1 MAKAGRPRSFDRQ
14 EALRRAM
21 NVFWSLG
28 YEGTTLVDLL
38 EAMGNITPTS
48 FYAAFGSKE
57 ELFREAVQLHTATF
71 GTSVVRNLNEQAT
84 ARASIEALLRTAVN
98 VFCEKDH
105 PRGCMTVLGATN
117 CTRSNE
123 KIQDYLRQMRLMTYR
138 TIRQRL
144 ERGVK
149 EGDIPAK
156 ADLSGLAS
164 FYTTVL
170 HGLSIQARDG
180 ASRKALTTAVDYAMS
195 AWDEIRNCMGRRRS

>member
-1 MAKAGRPRSFDRQ
+1 MAKPGRPRSFDRQ

-21 NVFWSLG
+21 NVFWALG

-38 EAMGNITPTS
+38 DAMGDITPTS

-57 ELFREAVQLHTATF
+57 ELFREAVQLNNSTF
-71 GTSVVRNLNEQAT
+71 GTNIMRNLNEQAT
-84 ARASIEALLRTAVN
+84 ARASIDALLRAAVN
-98 VFCEKDH
+98 TFSEADH
-105 PRGCMTVLGATN
+105 PRGCMLVLGATN

-123 KIQDYLRQMRLMTYR
+123 KVRDYLRQMRLMTYK

-149 EGDIPAK
+149 EGDVPAK
-156 ADLSGLAS
+156 ADLNGLAS

-170 HGLSIQARDG
+170 HGLSVQARDN
-180 ASRKALTTAVDYAMS
+180 ASRKALSTAVDYAMS
-195 AWDEIRNCMGRRRS
+195 AWDRIKN

>member
-1 MAKAGRPRSFDRQ
+1 MAKPGRPRSFDRQ

-21 NVFWSLG
+21 NVFWALG

-38 EAMGNITPTS
+38 EAMGDITPTS

-57 ELFREAVQLHTATF
+57 ELFREAVQLHSATF
-71 GTSVVRNLNEQAT
+71 GTNIVRHLNEQAT
-84 ARASIEALLRTAVN
+84 ARASIEAFLRAAVN
-98 VFCEKDH
+98 VFCETDH
-105 PRGCMTVLGATN
+105 PRGCITVLGATN

-123 KIQDYLRQMRLMTYR
+123 KIQDYLRQMRLMTYK

-149 EGDIPAK
+149 EGDVPAK
-156 ADLSGLAS
+156 TDLNGLAS

-170 HGLSIQARDG
+170 HGLSIQARDN
-180 ASRKALTTAVDYAMS
+180 ASRKALGAAVDYAMS
-195 AWDEIRNCMGRRRS
+195 AWDTIRK

>member
-21 NVFWSLG
+21 NVFWALG

-38 EAMGNITPTS
+38 EAMENITPTS

-57 ELFREAVQLHTATF
+57 ELFREAVQLNNTTF
-71 GTSVVRNLNEQAT
+71 GMNMVRNLNGQAT

-98 VFCEKDH
+98 VFCETDH

-123 KIQDYLRQMRLMTYR
+123 KIQDYLRQMRLMTYK

-149 EGDIPAK
+149 EGDVPAK
-156 ADLSGLAS
+156 ADLNGLAS

-170 HGLSIQARDG
+170 HGLSIQARDN

-195 AWDEIRNCMGRRRS
+195 AWDRIKN

>member
-1 MAKAGRPRSFDRQ
+1 MD
-14 EALRRAM
+14 
-21 NVFWSLG
+21 VFWALG

-57 ELFREAVQLHTATF
+57 QLFREAVDLHSNTF
-71 GTSVVRNLNEQAT
+71 GTAVMSGLVEKT
-84 ARASIEALLRTAVN
+84 SARASIEAMLRTAVD
-98 VFCEKDH
+98 VFCRPDH
-105 PRGCMTVLGATN
+105 PRGCMSVLGATN
-117 CTRSNE
+117 CTRANE
-123 KIQDYLRQMRLMTYR
+123 KIQQHLREIRLLTLK

-149 EGDIPAK
+149 EGDLSAE
-156 ADLSGLAS
+156 ADLAGMAS

-180 ASRKALTTAVDYAMS
+180 ASRKALTTAVDFAMA
-195 AWDEIRNCMGRRRS
+195 AWDGASRRTDKID

>member
-21 NVFWSLG
+21 NVFWALG

-38 EAMGNITPTS
+38 EAMENITPTS

-57 ELFREAVQLHTATF
+57 ELFREAVQLNNTTF
-71 GTSVVRNLNEQAT
+71 GMNMVRNLNGQAT

-98 VFCEKDH
+98 VFCETDH

-123 KIQDYLRQMRLMTYR
+123 KIQDYLRKMRLMTYKM
-138 TIRQRL
+138 IRQRL

-149 EGDIPAK
+149 EGDVPAK
-156 ADLSGLAS
+156 ADLNGLAS

-170 HGLSIQARDG
+170 HGLSIQARDN

-195 AWDEIRNCMGRRRS
+195 AWDRIKN

>member
-21 NVFWSLG
+21 NVFWALG

-38 EAMGNITPTS
+38 DAMGNITPTS

-57 ELFREAVQLHTATF
+57 ELFREAVQLHNTTF
-71 GTSVVRNLNEQAT
+71 GTILVRNLNEQAT
-84 ARASIEALLRTAVN
+84 ARASVEALLRTAVN
-98 VFCEKDH
+98 VFCETDH

-117 CTRSNE
+117 CTRFNE
-123 KIQDYLRQMRLMTYR
+123 RIQDYLRQRRLMTYR

-149 EGDIPAK
+149 EGDVPAK
-156 ADLSGLAS
+156 TDLNGLAS

-170 HGLSIQARDG
+170 HGLSIQARDD

-195 AWDEIRNCMGRRRS
+195 AWDRIKN

>member
-1 MAKAGRPRSFDRQ
+1 MAKPGRPRSFDRK

-21 NVFWSLG
+21 NLFWDLG

-57 ELFREAVQLHTATF
+57 KLFREAVQLHSTTF
-71 GTSVVRNLNEQAT
+71 GANIARHLNEQAT
-84 ARASIEALLRTAVN
+84 ARASIEAFLRAAVN
-98 VFCEKDH
+98 VFCETDH
-105 PRGCMTVLGATN
+105 PRGCITVLGATN

-123 KIQDYLRQMRLMTYR
+123 KIQDYLREMRLMTYKM
-138 TIRQRL
+138 IRQRL
-144 ERGVK
+144 ARGVK

-156 ADLSGLAS
+156 ADLNGLAS
-164 FYTTVL
+164 FYTAVL
-170 HGLSIQARDG
+170 HGLSIQARDD

-195 AWDEIRNCMGRRRS
+195 AWDRIKN

>member
-21 NVFWSLG
+21 NVFWALG

-57 ELFREAVQLHTATF
+57 ELFREAVQLNNTTF
-71 GTSVVRNLNEQAT
+71 GTNMVRNLNAQAT

-98 VFCEKDH
+98 VFCETDH

-123 KIQDYLRQMRLMTYR
+123 KIQDYLRQARLMTYK

-149 EGDIPAK
+149 EGDVPAK
-156 ADLSGLAS
+156 ADLNGLAS

-170 HGLSIQARDG
+170 HGLSIQARDN

-195 AWDEIRNCMGRRRS
+195 AWARIKN

>member
-1 MAKAGRPRSFDRQ
+1 MAKPGRPRSFDRQ

-21 NVFWSLG
+21 NVFWTLG

-57 ELFREAVQLHTATF
+57 QLFREAIQLNNTTF
-71 GTSVVRNLNEQAT
+71 GTKVMRNLNEQAT
-84 ARASIEALLRTAVN
+84 ARAAIEALLRSAVN
-98 VFCEKDH
+98 TFSETDH
-105 PRGCMTVLGATN
+105 PRGCMLVLGATN

-123 KIQDYLRQMRLMTYR
+123 KVQEYLREMRLTTYKA
-138 TIRQRL
+138 IRQRL
-144 ERGVK
+144 ERGIK
-149 EGDIPAK
+149 EGDIRAH
-156 ADLSGLAS
+156 ADLNGLAS

-170 HGLSIQARDG
+170 HGLSIQARDN

-195 AWDEIRNCMGRRRS
+195 AWDGIRN

>member
-21 NVFWSLG
+21 NVFWALG

-57 ELFREAVQLHTATF
+57 ELFREAVQLHSATF
-71 GTSVVRNLNEQAT
+71 GTNIVRNLNDQIT

-98 VFCEKDH
+98 VFCETDH

-123 KIQDYLRQMRLMTYR
+123 KIQDYLRQRRLMTYKA
-138 TIRQRL
+138 IRLRL
-144 ERGVK
+144 ERGMK
-149 EGDIPAK
+149 EGDVPAK
-156 ADLSGLAS
+156 TDLNGLAS

-170 HGLSIQARDG
+170 HGLSIQARDN

-195 AWDEIRNCMGRRRS
+195 AWDKIKN

>member
-1 MAKAGRPRSFDRQ
+1 
-14 EALRRAM
+14 M
-21 NVFWSLG
+21 NVFWALG

-38 EAMGNITPTS
+38 EAMENITPTS

-57 ELFREAVQLHTATF
+57 ELFREAVQLNNTTF
-71 GTSVVRNLNEQAT
+71 GMNMVRNLNGQAT

-98 VFCEKDH
+98 VFCETDH
-105 PRGCMTVLGATN
+105 PRGCITVLGATN

-123 KIQDYLRQMRLMTYR
+123 KIQDYLRQMRLMTYK

-149 EGDIPAK
+149 EGDVPAK
-156 ADLSGLAS
+156 ADLNGLAS

-170 HGLSIQARDG
+170 HGLSIQARDN

-195 AWDEIRNCMGRRRS
+195 AWDRIKN

>member
-21 NVFWSLG
+21 NVFWALG

-57 ELFREAVQLHTATF
+57 ELFREAVQLNNTTF
-71 GTSVVRNLNEQAT
+71 GTNMVRNLNAQAT

-98 VFCEKDH
+98 VFCETDH

-123 KIQDYLRQMRLMTYR
+123 KIQDYLRQMRLMTYK

-149 EGDIPAK
+149 EGDVPAK
-156 ADLSGLAS
+156 ADLNGLAS

-170 HGLSIQARDG
+170 HGLSIQARDN

-195 AWDEIRNCMGRRRS
+195 AWARIKN

>member
-1 MAKAGRPRSFDRQ
+1 
-14 EALRRAM
+14 M
-21 NVFWSLG
+21 NVFWALG

-38 EAMGNITPTS
+38 EAMGDITPTS

-57 ELFREAVQLHTATF
+57 ELFREAVQLHSTTF
-71 GTSVVRNLNEQAT
+71 GANIVRNLNEQST
-84 ARASIEALLRTAVN
+84 ARASIEAFLRTAVN
-98 VFCEKDH
+98 VFCEADH

-123 KIQDYLRQMRLMTYR
+123 KIQDYLRQMRLMTYK

-149 EGDIPAK
+149 EGDVPAK
-156 ADLSGLAS
+156 TDLNGLAS

-170 HGLSIQARDG
+170 HGLSIQARDD
-180 ASRKALTTAVDYAMS
+180 ASRKALITAVDYAMS
-195 AWDEIRNCMGRRRS
+195 AWDRIKN